1 MASLR
6 SESNFFVVESGEH
19 TWLEVSEGIAHATK
33 HSNLLMTTE
42 IKRVSLKA
50 AADFITAGDESIV
63 EITFA
68 SMYYSPA
75 MKFVE
80 VSDDDGTALELG
92 WISPV
97 NALVGPQLEERK
109 TS

>member
-1 MASLR
+1 
-6 SESNFFVVESGEH
+6 
-19 TWLEVSEGIAHATK
+19 
-33 HSNLLMTTE
+33 MTTE
-42 IKRVSLKA
+42 IKQVSLKA
-50 AADFITAGDESIV
+50 AADFITAGDESIA

-68 SMYYSPA
+68 SMYSPA

-109 TS
+109 AL